1 MKSEIKKNLWWII
14 TSVVLFIPIAFAIH
28 HLPYGLG
35 DKLSFGVVTFALL
48 FLIWAII
55 GLVANKIKKIVWKVL
70 WIILGTLSYIIAW
83 LCAIFVIAMSYPLS
97 EEDIED
103 RKDAFRDM
111 VYREFDEDDHL
122 DKVVGVQLP
131 QYKIVDSECKYVSFP
146 PAETEYNVKLKIYVP
161 EGISESV
168 WNEIYELASKEAS
181 NPHSEADVINRWG
194 IDEDNPN
201 IIYYTSEDNMN
212 VGCTVT
218 FKQSCDTIY
227 VTRYKW

>member
-14 TSVVLFIPIAFAIH
+14 ISVVLFIPIAFAIH

-55 GLVANKIKKIVWKVL
+55 GLVANKIKNIALKVL
-70 WIILGTLSYIIAW
+70 WIILGLSVYAIVWLFII
-83 LCAIFVIAMSYPLS
+83 LLIAMSQPIT
-97 EEDIED
+97 EEDVEN
-103 RKDAFRDM
+103 RKEAFRDM
-111 VYREFDEDDHL
+111 VYCEFDETEHL

-146 PAETEYNVKLKIYVP
+146 PAETEYDVKLKIYIP

-168 WNEIYELASKEAS
+168 WNEIYELASKKAS
-181 NPHSEADVINRWG
+181 NPHSESDVINKWE

-218 FKQSCDTIY
+218 FKHQCDTVY
-227 VTRYKW
+227 VTSYKW